1 MGIIL
6 QEGKGREVEL
16 MEGFIIRKR
25 NDWKLQGNRLIQ
37 KERERVRIIS
47 IYREQGGKNLEEK
60 MEKIHKGRKRRK
72 FNHRREFEYK
82 NRGTKRN
89 KG

>member
-16 MEGFIIRKR
+16 MKGFIIRKR

-47 IYREQGGKNLEEK
+47 IYGEQEGKNLEEK
-60 MEKIHKGRKRRK
+60 MERIHKGKKRRK
-72 FNHRREFEYK
+72 FNHRRKFEYK